1 MNIGDIVTLKIKGFS
16 NADLREIDKIS
27 KETPEIME
35 LAKNGTSLNEINELL
50 QMAAEPAKDDTNAN
64 TQPEDTQKKE
74 PETTPE
80 TAELKKIIEEQKK
93 QIETY
98 QRLSQSANVGSVKSN
113 EDKMKD
119 LISDIMK

>member
-1 MNIGDIVTLKIKGFS
+1 MNIGDIVALKIKGYS
-16 NADLREIDKIS
+16 NADLKEIDKIA

-35 LAKNGTSLNEINELL
+35 LAKSGTSLNEINELL
-50 QMAAEPAKDDTNAN
+50 QMAAEPVKDDTNTN
-64 TQPEDTQKKE
+64 TQPEDTQNKE

>member
-1 MNIGDIVTLKIKGFS
+1 MNIGDIVTLKIKGYS

-50 QMAAEPAKDDTNAN
+50 QMAAEPVKDSTNTN
-64 TQPEDTQKKE
+64 TQPEDTQNK

-80 TAELKKIIEEQKK
+80 IAELEKIIEEQKK

>member
-1 MNIGDIVTLKIKGFS
+1 MNIGDIVALKIKGYS
-16 NADLREIDKIS
+16 IADLKEIDKIS

-50 QMAAEPAKDDTNAN
+50 QMAAEPVKDDTNTN
-64 TQPEDTQKKE
+64 TQPEDPQKKE

>member
-1 MNIGDIVTLKIKGFS
+1 MNIGDIVTLKIKGYS
-16 NADLREIDKIS
+16 IADLKEIDKIS

-50 QMAAEPAKDDTNAN
+50 QMAAEPVKDDTNTN
-64 TQPEDTQKKE
+64 TQPGDPQKNDS
-74 PETTPE
+74 ETTPE

>member
-1 MNIGDIVTLKIKGFS
+1 MNIGDIVALKIKGYS
-16 NADLREIDKIS
+16 IADLREIDKIS

-50 QMAAEPAKDDTNAN
+50 QMAAEPVKDDTNTN

-98 QRLSQSANVGSVKSN
+98 QRLSQSANVGPVKSN

>member
-1 MNIGDIVTLKIKGFS
+1 MNIGDIVALKIKGYS
-16 NADLREIDKIS
+16 IADLKEIDKIS

-50 QMAAEPAKDDTNAN
+50 QMAAEPVKDDTNTN
-64 TQPEDTQKKE
+64 MQPGDPQKKE

>member
-1 MNIGDIVTLKIKGFS
+1 MNIGDIVALKIKGYS
-16 NADLREIDKIS
+16 IADLREIDKIS

-50 QMAAEPAKDDTNAN
+50 QMAAEPVKDDTNTN
-64 TQPEDTQKKE
+64 KQPEDTQKKE

-80 TAELKKIIEEQKK
+80 TTELKKIIEEQKK

-98 QRLSQSANVGSVKSN
+98 QKLSQSANVGPVKSN

>member
-16 NADLREIDKIS
+16 NADLKEIDKIS
-27 KETPEIME
+27 KETPEILE
-35 LAKNGTSLNEINELL
+35 LAKSGTSLTEINELL
-50 QMAAEPAKDDTNAN
+50 QMAAEPVKDDTNTN
-64 TQPEDTQKKE
+64 TPPGDPQNK

-80 TAELKKIIEEQKK
+80 IAELEKIIEEQKK

>member
-1 MNIGDIVTLKIKGFS
+1 MNIGDIVTLKIKGYS

-50 QMAAEPAKDDTNAN
+50 QMASEQPADDTKGNE
-64 TQPEDTQKKE
+64 QPEDTQKKD
-74 PETTPE
+74 PE
-80 TAELKKIIEEQKK
+80 TAPETDELKKIIEEQKK

-98 QRLSQSANVGSVKSN
+98 QRLSQSADVGSVKSN
-113 EDKMKD
+113 EDKMKE

>member
-1 MNIGDIVTLKIKGFS
+1 MNIGDIVALKIKGYS
-16 NADLREIDKIS
+16 IADLKEIDKIS

-35 LAKNGTSLNEINELL
+35 LAKSGTSLNEINELL

-64 TQPEDTQKKE
+64 TQPGDPQKKE

-98 QRLSQSANVGSVKSN
+98 QKLSQSADVGSVKSN

>member
-1 MNIGDIVTLKIKGFS
+1 MNIGDIVALKIKGYS
-16 NADLREIDKIS
+16 IADLKEIDKIS

-50 QMAAEPAKDDTNAN
+50 QMAAEPVKDDTNAN

-98 QRLSQSANVGSVKSN
+98 QRLSQSANVGSMKSN